1 MECRSRDV
9 SVCERVVLFHPL
21 SSDCLITR
29 SNWCCYSS
37 YPTCKSEIYGADLRW
52 CIYLPGSIILIV
64 LETATIGLVILQRHS
79 GALRPVQPVHQNSVF
94 IQIRIRRAQGST
106 NTTDFLSK
114 MKGPRKLSYG
124 NIKTNVTARF
134 RLSPGSPLHY
144 NMEK

>member
-94 IQIRIRRAQGST
+94 IQNPNTSRAGLHKYHRLPIQDERASQA
-106 NTTDFLSK
+106 FLWEYQNK
-114 MKGPRKLSYG
+114 RYCKIQAFPWF
-124 NIKTNVTARF
+124 A
-134 RLSPGSPLHY
+134 PPL
-144 NMEK
+144 